1 MTMTLPP
8 IDVDL
13 SALATR
19 LDHVPER
26 PLSLAECQTLK
37 AVVHMFAD
45 VLRLLDEQGAT
56 IAQLRAFL
64 GWARSEKMREVLRQA
79 GLDPQTTSAPRVD
92 ESRPA
97 TGQARQHPDPG
108 HGRHGA
114 AAYAGAHKI
123 AIAHAA
129 LHPGDACPG
138 CATGKV
144 YAQQEPRRLIRIV
157 GQAPLAATVY
167 ALERLRCNLCGEVFT
182 ATPPEGVGAEKYDA
196 TSASMIALLKY
207 GSGLPFHRLERLQ
220 AHLAIPLPASTQWEI
235 VAETATVLRPTLD
248 ELVRQAAQGD
258 VLHNDDTHM
267 RVLGLRHEAAP
278 AASGTEEAPID
289 PANAGPDMA
298 KRTGVFTSGIVSQ
311 TQDGHRIALFFTGRR
326 HAGEN
331 LAAVLA
337 RRAAELGPP
346 IQMSDALTRNL
357 PEPLQVIVAN
367 CLAHGRRRFVEV
379 TPQFPAQ
386 CRHVLEALG
395 EIYGHDAHARAEG
408 MTPEARLQYHQAH
421 SGPVMTALHAWLT
434 AQLAEKQVEP
444 NSGLGKAIT
453 YLLKH
458 WPALT
463 LFLRQPG
470 APLDNSLCERALK
483 KAILHRKNALFYKTM
498 NGAQVGDLFM
508 SLIHTCELNGVN
520 PFDYLT
526 ELQRHAEEMA
536 RNPAEWMPWNYRET
550 LARASRSR
558 SETGPGPLTDG
569 SPLLYLYTPRGD

>member
-182 ATPPEGVGAEKYDA
+182 ATPPEGVGPEKYDA

-248 ELVRQAAQGD
+248 ELLRQAAQGD

-267 RVLGLRHEAAP
+267 RVLGLRHEATP

-289 PANAGPDMA
+289 PANAGSDMA

-367 CLAHGRRRFVEV
+367 CLAHGRRRFVKV

-470 APLDNSLCERALK
+470 APLDKGYASYCTSCARH
-483 KAILHRKNALFYKTM
+483 ILFSGNR
-498 NGAQVGDLFM
+498 
-508 SLIHTCELNGVN
+508 
-520 PFDYLT
+520 
-526 ELQRHAEEMA
+526 R
-536 RNPAEWMPWNYRET
+536 
-550 LARASRSR
+550 R
-558 SETGPGPLTDG
+558 SESLVPCVFRGGLGPGSSYRNTFLSVAG
-569 SPLLYLYTPRGD
+569 

>member
-182 ATPPEGVGAEKYDA
+182 ATPPEGVGPEKYDA

-248 ELVRQAAQGD
+248 ELLRQAAQGD

-289 PANAGPDMA
+289 PANAGSDMA

-311 TQDGHRIALFFTGRR
+311 TQDGHRIALFFTGPAPRGRKLGRGVGAPGGGTRPADPDERCADAESARATAGDRGQLSRPRAAPVRR
-326 HAGEN
+326 GHPAVPRPMSARPGGPRRN
-331 LAAVLA
+331 LRA
-337 RRAAELGPP
+337 RRPRAGRGHDPGGAAPVPPGAQRPRDDGPARLADRAIGREAGGAQLGVGQGDHLS
-346 IQMSDALTRNL
+346 I
-357 PEPLQVIVAN
+357 
-367 CLAHGRRRFVEV
+367 
-379 TPQFPAQ
+379 
-386 CRHVLEALG
+386 EALACA
-395 EIYGHDAHARAEG
+395 DAVSPPARGA
-408 MTPEARLQYHQAH
+408 AR
-421 SGPVMTALHAWLT
+421 
-434 AQLAEKQVEP
+434 
-444 NSGLGKAIT
+444 
-453 YLLKH
+453 
-458 WPALT
+458 
-463 LFLRQPG
+463 
-470 APLDNSLCERALK
+470 
-483 KAILHRKNALFYKTM
+483 
-498 NGAQVGDLFM
+498 
-508 SLIHTCELNGVN
+508 
-520 PFDYLT
+520 
-526 ELQRHAEEMA
+526 
-536 RNPAEWMPWNYRET
+536 
-550 LARASRSR
+550 
-558 SETGPGPLTDG
+558 
-569 SPLLYLYTPRGD
+569 